1 MKNGYGRH
9 IFISILLS
17 ILVIALFS
25 TCRSRKNVVR
35 TESNQ
40 ARTERVE
47 TKTDTSRVIT
57 KTVTDMEESISVHET
72 TTRKTI
78 DLDTLG
84 RVRRI
89 IEESVSKETGSRRHD
104 RGQESVISIT
114 GVSESDSTS
123 TEIQEESQEAIVQD
137 VDSRLIQGTEWIW
150 IVVSV
155 GAIIITILFS
165 YFPKRK
171 KGLPHYDGPPPP
183 TN

>member
-9 IFISILLS
+9 IFISVLLC

-137 VDSRLIQGTEWIW
+137 VDSRLIQGTEWMWVILS
-150 IVVSV
+150 I
-155 GAIIITILFS
+155 GTIAAIAILF
-165 YFPKRK
+165 FIRK
-171 KGLPHYDGPPPP
+171 VK
-183 TN
+183 

>member
-1 MKNGYGRH
+1 MKNGHGRH
-9 IFISILLS
+9 IFISVLLC

-57 KTVTDMEESISVHET
+57 KTVADLEESISVHET

-104 RGQESVISIT
+104 RGQESVVSIT
-114 GVSESDSTS
+114 GKSDS
-123 TEIQEESQEAIVQD
+123 IISQETLNATSQEKQD
-137 VDSRLIQGTEWIW
+137 IKTDSRPVQGAEWMWVILS
-150 IVVSV
+150 I
-155 GAIIITILFS
+155 GTIAAIAILF
-165 YFPKRK
+165 FIRK
-171 KGLPHYDGPPPP
+171 VK
-183 TN
+183 